1 MHTLTFELAVA
12 VLVLAGAATFTAA
25 LLALVQGSLT
35 AAIAAT
41 SLCIGIVLGLL
52 SLRACRASGPEL
64 SPGRWEWATLLLFA
78 LVAARHF
85 LWIVF
90 ERSGVLY
97 TPNAYNYGDL
107 PLHWTYIQYFAN
119 AAPFWPEN
127 PICTG
132 ARLQY
137 PVGIDLF
144 NALLVKLGLS
154 QETALRGVGLAA
166 STALCVT
173 LFQWGRGFAIAA
185 LLLSGGLPWLGE
197 PFGLPAAESAWKNLF
212 LALFVPQRGFLFA
225 LPAGL
230 LLLWSWRERLLRRQR
245 GLPVWVEGVLW
256 GTMPLFHLHT
266 FLFVSIVIVVWAIVS
281 RRWRDAAASLAWA
294 FLPAAWCAFEVTDGF
309 RSASLVLWKP
319 GWVIGP
325 ADPLVFLLVN
335 FTLFLPLFLWAGYR
349 GLRARDVEGMATILL
364 ALALFASL
372 FFVMLAPWEW
382 DNTKIMIWCYLLAL
396 PASARLTI
404 ERFPLAARAL
414 ALFALLAPGAVA
426 IAASMRPDHAY
437 EVLDRSEEKAV
448 CEGLAGLPVTE
459 RVATVQTFNHPVA
472 LCGHPLVAGYSG
484 HLWSHGIRA
493 KAVEDALR
501 SLMMGE
507 TGWDEE
513 AKALRARYL
522 FWGRRED
529 AAFVGSSRPW
539 EQTRRQ
545 VWESASGR
553 LYDLAPQD
561 AEARSSPDPSGATA
575 RRRAFRMTTGRTEA
589 TIAPPRTAF

>member
-1 MHTLTFELAVA
+1 VVQRRWITCWRARGKPLPQLTFALATA
-12 VLVLAGAATFTAA
+12 ALVLAGSATFTAA
-25 LLALVQGSLT
+25 ILALVEGSLT
-35 AAIAAT
+35 VTIVVASMCA
-41 SLCIGIVLGLL
+41 GIVPGFL
-52 SLRACRASGPEL
+52 SLRACRASGKEP
-64 SPGRWEWATLLLFA
+64 SPGRWEMVAILFFA

-97 TPNAYNYGDL
+97 TPNPYNYGDL
-107 PLHWTYIQYFAN
+107 PLHWTYIQYLAN
-119 AAPFWPEN
+119 KAPFWPYN
-127 PICTG
+127 PIFTG

-144 NALLVKLGLS
+144 NALLVTLGLS
-154 QETALRGVGLAA
+154 QEAALRGVGIAA
-166 STALCVT
+166 SAALVIA
-173 LFQWGRGFAIAA
+173 LFRWGRGFAIAA
-185 LLLSGGLPWLGE
+185 LLFSGGLWGSE
-197 PFGLPAAESAWKNLF
+197 IAWKNLF

-266 FLFVSIVIVVWAIVS
+266 FLFVSIVIVAWAIVS
-281 RRWRDAAASLAWA
+281 RRWREAVASLACA
-294 FLPAAWCAFEVTDGF
+294 FLPAAWCAYEVTDGF
-309 RSASLVLWKP
+309 RSASLVWWKP
-319 GWVIGP
+319 GWVIGS
-325 ADPLVFLLVN
+325 ANPLVFLMLN

-349 GLRARDVEGMATILL
+349 SLRERDIEGTATILP
-364 ALALFASL
+364 ALVLFASL

-404 ERFPLAARAL
+404 ERLPLAARML
-414 ALFALLAPGAVA
+414 ALFAVLAPGAVA
-426 IAASMRPDHAY
+426 IAGSMRPDHAY
-437 EVLDRSEEKAV
+437 ELLDRSEEKAV

-493 KAVEDALR
+493 QAVEDELR

-507 TGWDEE
+507 TGWEE
-513 AKALRARYL
+513 KAKALQARYL
-522 FWGRRED
+522 FWGGRED
-529 AAFVGSSRPW
+529 TAFVGSSRPW

-545 VWESASGR
+545 VWENASGR
-553 LYDLAPQD
+553 LYDLAP
-561 AEARSSPDPSGATA
+561 
-575 RRRAFRMTTGRTEA
+575 
-589 TIAPPRTAF
+589 

>member
-1 MHTLTFELAVA
+1 MPPLTFALATA
-12 VLVLAGAATFTAA
+12 ALVLAAAATFMAA
-25 LLALVQGSLT
+25 VLALVEGSLT
-35 AAIAAT
+35 VTIAGA
-41 SLCIGIVLGLL
+41 SLCFGAAAGFL
-52 SLRACRASGPEL
+52 SFRACRGSGTVEPF
-64 SPGRWEWATLLLFA
+64 PGRWDVTAILLFA

-97 TPNAYNYGDL
+97 TPNPYNYGDL

-119 AAPFWPEN
+119 QAPFWPEN
-127 PICTG
+127 PIFTG

-144 NALLVKLGLS
+144 NALLVTLGLS
-154 QETALRGVGLAA
+154 QEAALRGVGLAA
-166 STALCVT
+166 SAALGIT
-173 LFQWGRGFAIAA
+173 LFRWGRGFAIVA
-185 LLLSGGLPWLGE
+185 LLFSGGLWGFE
-197 PFGLPAAESAWKNLF
+197 IAWKNLF
-212 LALFVPQRGFLFA
+212 LTLFVPQRGFLFA

-230 LLLWSWRERLLRRQR
+230 LLLWSWRARLLRRQR
-245 GLPVWVEGVLW
+245 GLPVWVEGVIW

-266 FLFVSIVIVVWAIVS
+266 FLLVSIVIVAWAIVS
-281 RRWRDAAASLAWA
+281 QRWREAVASLAWA
-294 FLPAAWCAFEVTDGF
+294 FVPAAWSAYEVTDGF
-309 RSASLVLWKP
+309 RSASLVWWKP
-319 GWVIGP
+319 GWVIGS
-325 ADPLVFLLVN
+325 ANPLVFLMLN
-335 FTLFLPLFLWAGYR
+335 FTLFLPLFLWTGYR
-349 GLRARDVEGMATILL
+349 AIRARDVEGKATMLP

-396 PASARLTI
+396 PASWRLTI
-404 ERFPLAARAL
+404 ERLPLAARGL

-426 IAASMRPDHAY
+426 IATSMRPDHAY
-437 EVLDRSEEKAV
+437 DVLDRSEVKAV

-493 KAVEDALR
+493 KAVEDALL

-507 TGWDEE
+507 TGWEE
-513 AKALRARYL
+513 KAKALQARHL
-522 FWGRRED
+522 FWGRREE

-539 EQTRRQ
+539 EQKRRQ
-545 VWESASGR
+545 VWESESGR
-553 LYDLAPQD
+553 LYDLAP
-561 AEARSSPDPSGATA
+561 PDEGATA
-575 RRRAFRMTTGRTEA
+575 R
-589 TIAPPRTAF
+589 